1 MDGLRSLTIFLLS
14 FGELR
19 VLYDHQLAFMA
30 YCQRYIFTFM
40 VSNVIRIKFKGYF
53 KHQCHFSSYTMFKY
67 GTQIRIII
75 VPGFQFFKIMFSWFY
90 PCWELN
96 KIFLFI
102 RELSTRRIENS
113 ACLNDLLL
121 RF

>member
-67 GTQIRIII
+67 GT
-75 VPGFQFFKIMFSWFY
+75 
-90 PCWELN
+90 
-96 KIFLFI
+96 
-102 RELSTRRIENS
+102 
-113 ACLNDLLL
+113 
-121 RF
+121 